1 MTPTHL
7 ILIIAAPAIVAGLVL
22 AVRAVRRKRITPP
35 PGPQVSPRANPPPSD
50 PP

>member
-1 MTPTHL
+1 MSL
-7 ILIIAAPAIVAGLVL
+7 VLFGLPAVCAVVWL
-22 AVRAVRRKRITPP
+22 AVRLRARRKRITPP